1 MTENLKPSQIEK
13 KSKVSMLNEIA
24 DSAVSVVVAEY
35 RGLTSAQL
43 TELRHSAREQEVD
56 VKVSKNTLAKIALQG
71 TEHECLAQD
80 FTGPVVLAFAKEAP
94 GAAAKL
100 LNNFAAENELMVIK
114 SVSLSGKRLDA
125 TQIEVVANLPTYDEA
140 VAMLMS
146 CMQAPT
152 RQLATACQE
161 TYGRLARVLN
171 AYAEKMSA

>member
-1 MTENLKPSQIEK
+1 MTENLKPSQIDK
-13 KSKVSMLNEIA
+13 HNKVSHLKEVA
-24 DSAVSVVVAEY
+24 ESAVSAVVAEY
-35 RGLTSAQL
+35 RGLTSSQL
-43 TELRHSAREQEVD
+43 TQLRSVAREKDVC
-56 VKVSKNTLAKIALQG
+56 VKVSKNTLAKIAMKG
-71 TEHECLAQD
+71 TEHECLSED
-80 FTGPVVLAFAKEAP
+80 LTGPVVLAFAQDAP

-100 LNNFAAENELMVIK
+100 LNDFAADNELMVIK

-125 TQIEVVANLPTYDEA
+125 TQIEVVANLPTYDQA